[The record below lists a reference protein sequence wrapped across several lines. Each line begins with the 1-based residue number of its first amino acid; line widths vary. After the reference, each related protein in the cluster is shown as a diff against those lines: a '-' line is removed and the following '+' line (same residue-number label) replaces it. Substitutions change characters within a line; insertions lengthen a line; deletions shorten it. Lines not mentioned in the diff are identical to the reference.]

1 MAKHEEHEEHENH
14 ERWLVSYA
22 DFITLLFAFFVV
34 MYAISQT
41 DQQRAIQVEQAV
53 KFALH
58 IKGEGGSDTALSLGG
73 RSGQLVAPPA
83 TARSPDTAK
92 EARRRRVQKKIA
104 AATPAGRPAVLV
116 LVEGQRLIVRMSAIS
131 LFDTGQ
137 STLLPSAMPVLDAAL
152 QELVLLGDKVRVE
165 GHTDAD
171 GSRTG
176 PYDRN
181 WALSATRAAAVVAYA
196 EAIRVAP
203 AARLA
208 LEAYGSTRPVADN
221 GTADGRAQNRRIE
234 LVIDL
239 SDKAVPADEEPK
251 LDRH

>member
-92 EARRRRVQKKIA
+92 EAKRRRVQKKIA

-116 LVEGQRLIVRMSAIS
+116 LVEGQRLI
-131 LFDTGQ
+131 G
-137 STLLPSAMPVLDAAL
+137 LD
-152 QELVLLGDKVRVE
+152 EYDVPP
-165 GHTDAD
+165 
-171 GSRTG
+171 GSSQV
-176 PYDRN
+176 D
-181 WALSATRAAAVVAYA
+181 SKDATRRIPTG
-196 EAIRVAP
+196 EDEGPHIR
-203 AARLA
+203 
-208 LEAYGSTRPVADN
+208 E
-221 GTADGRAQNRRIE
+221 
-234 LVIDL
+234 
-239 SDKAVPADEEPK
+239 
-251 LDRH
+251 